1 MDIRS
6 IFLTISKQF
15 CTYLKVQGKNRD
27 LKLIRK
33 SYIDIVKKNN
43 EIIRVFDYLLYADT
57 FFFYY
62 SDIVTIVI
70 SSIFSIISSNFNII

>member
-43 EIIRVFDYLLYADT
+43 EIIRVFDYLVDADT
-57 FFFYY
+57 FFF
-62 SDIVTIVI
+62 
-70 SSIFSIISSNFNII
+70 IILILSP

>member
-15 CTYLKVQGKNRD
+15 CTYLKVQEKNRD
-27 LKLIRK
+27 LKLLRK
-33 SYIDIVKKNN
+33 SYIVKKNN
-43 EIIRVFDYLLYADT
+43 EIIWVFDYLVDADT
-57 FFFYY
+57 FFFFYY

>member
-6 IFLTISKQF
+6 IFLTIFKQF

>member
-43 EIIRVFDYLLYADT
+43 EIIRVFDYLVDADT

-62 SDIVTIVI
+62 SDIVNIVI

>member
-15 CTYLKVQGKNRD
+15 CTYLKVQGKKRD
-27 LKLIRK
+27 LKLLRK
-33 SYIDIVKKNN
+33 SYIVKKNN
-43 EIIRVFDYLLYADT
+43 EIIRVFDYLVDADT
-57 FFFYY
+57 FVFYY

>member
-6 IFLTISKQF
+6 IFLTISNQF

-70 SSIFSIISSNFNII
+70 SLIFSIISSNFNII

>member
-15 CTYLKVQGKNRD
+15 CTYLKVQGKKRD
-27 LKLIRK
+27 LKLLRK

-43 EIIRVFDYLLYADT
+43 EIIRVFDYLVDADT
-57 FFFYY
+57 FVFYY

>member
-6 IFLTISKQF
+6 IFFTISKQF
-15 CTYLKVQGKNRD
+15 CTYLKVQRKNRD

-43 EIIRVFDYLLYADT
+43 EIIRVFDYLVDADT

>member
-33 SYIDIVKKNN
+33 SYIVKKNN
-43 EIIRVFDYLLYADT
+43 EIIRVFDYLVDADT

-62 SDIVTIVI
+62 SDIVNIVV